1 MALKL
6 DQIMRQVFDALAHDY
21 AGMPECDDGLGTQW
35 AGMFSS
41 AQRSKI
47 LYDKLFYQY
56 MTQRLAGLGDHNLC
70 FLTGPN
76 CSYAPETCG
85 FDVRR
90 FGEELWVTRV
100 RQDGRV
106 KPGDAFVTINKDAL
120 DDHLARAIGNPTGS
134 DDPER
139 QQWGALLTQATHG
152 LVRHADG
159 STTDLK
165 IRRFPAQLGAPCDPC
180 TIEALPDGT
189 RVITVTQLDDSEL
202 GALADARRDELAHA
216 PRLVIDVRSCSG
228 GAEANAY
235 PLLDFLFDE
244 DGDLRD
250 IEGPEVVLT
259 NYSAANCQRREAQ
272 IAQLR
277 ALAQMQDDEETRAT
291 LSWLDDNL
299 QTVRANRGKGWVE
312 ETVEADSLPVHAG
325 PAGQRVVLLTD
336 TTCADAA
343 EWLVRIASGSPRV
356 TTVGRATQGSLDYAN
371 PLAMAF
377 EDRFIFVYPMSK
389 TKAAAQGQG
398 MRGVG
403 IAPDVC
409 VPFTPQECTED
420 VILARAL
427 EV

>member
-6 DQIMRQVFDALAHDY
+6 DQIMQQVFDALAHDY
-21 AGMPECDDGLGTQW
+21 AGMPECDDGLGKQW
-35 AGMFSS
+35 VTAFGAAS
-41 AQRSKI
+41 RNKL

-76 CSYAPETCG
+76 CSYTPETCG

-90 FGEELWVTRV
+90 YGDELWVTRA

-106 KPGDAFVTINKDAL
+106 KPGDAFVTINRSAP
-120 DDHLARAIGNPTGS
+120 DDHLARAIGNPAGS
-134 DDPER
+134 ADPER
-139 QQWGALLTQATHG
+139 QQWEALLTQATHG

-165 IRRFPAQLGAPCDPC
+165 IRRFPASLGACDPC
-180 TIEALPDGT
+180 TIDALSDGT
-189 RVITVTQLDDSEL
+189 LVIRVTQLDDGTL
-202 GALADARRDELAHA
+202 GALVDAHRDELARA
-216 PRLVIDVRSCSG
+216 PRLVIDVRTCSG

-235 PLLDFLFDE
+235 PLLDYLFDE

-250 IEGPEVVLT
+250 IEGPETVLT

-277 ALAQMQDDEETRAT
+277 ALAQVQDDEETRAT

-312 ETVEADSLPVHAG
+312 EVVEADSLPVHAG

-336 TTCADAA
+336 VVCADAA
-343 EWLVRIASGSPRV
+343 EWLVRIAAGSPRV

-409 VPFTPQECTED
+409 VPFTPRECTED